1 VYVVLRVVMSQC
13 ELPFLLLSVLGRTCT
28 DSSIFLFS
36 VKSPEPPT
44 TCREVNSM
52 NLMMQSRHA
61 MLRWV
66 LWGTPGYSRVLQG
79 TPGCSGGC
87 SGVLQSTPGYSG
99 VLRWVLWGT
108 PGYSG
113 VLRWVLRGTPGYSRV
128 LRGAPVGA
136 LGLAIVGG
144 AAQGTQCPRVS
155 L

>member
-1 VYVVLRVVMSQC
+1 MYVVLRVVMSQC

-66 LWGTPGYSRVLQG
+66 LWGTPGYSRVL
-79 TPGCSGGC
+79 
-87 SGVLQSTPGYSG
+87 
-99 VLRWVLWGT
+99 
-108 PGYSG
+108 
-113 VLRWVLRGTPGYSRV
+113 
-128 LRGAPVGA
+128 RGAPVGA